1 MKVRI
6 KKISIRRF
14 RSFGQVEIE
23 ATRLNIYSG
32 KNNSGKSNILRALN
46 LFFNSQSNY
55 GVPFNYFEDYN
66 KAFRGAAGGKREVQI
81 EISFVGTGNGALKD
95 DFSICR
101 TFSEGSSSPE
111 TQYKSTDEKVNAAI
125 QARNGNITRQFTAF
139 LNKIEYLYIP
149 AVRDRSFVCSL
160 LLKFEQVIK
169 SAARGDQFDKAIGE
183 LSTILSDVSKGISL
197 NFNKY
202 MQMPATASLS
212 SNVTD
217 ILGAVEVNVESGLQI
232 QDKKSSGKGHRIRNV
247 PVNLFSSGDGIVM
260 AYLVYFLAFL
270 TKNDRK
276 NYIWGFEEPENSL
289 EYSKIEDLAHQFYD
303 EFSNQAQI
311 FVTTHSPAFI
321 NLRERDGV
329 SLYRVYIEPHFANSE
344 GQQSSPNKRLTRV
357 EKLEAIRKQLSLLEW
372 SDPRRAVL
380 DDELHLAEQSK
391 AIEEMA
397 YSVRREREHLAKER
411 QEFENKNA
419 SVLNNFPD
427 KIFVCE
433 DDRGVELWRHL
444 LKEAHISTVDVI
456 SSGGC
461 CSNQVENWATLQQRY
476 NPGYSPKIFREIDR
490 DGMLYSQVKVV
501 SECLSEKYEKTFEK
515 YTVGVLPVCEIEN
528 FSILCSNNFE
538 KFPKEYCQIEAHR
551 LLEIDRHFT
560 KTIEDKM
567 TQMLKLT
574 GDNNEFPTIKS
585 TESNK
590 RIEEMRNVAT
600 TNFLQQMPGKELSKL
615 IRNFNPMKTLTQLNY
630 SEFPQLL
637 LDYLGLVKDFFDET
651 YHSS

>member
-81 EISFVGTGNGALKD
+81 EISFVGTGDGALKD
-95 DFSICR
+95 GFSICR

-111 TQYKSTDEKVNAAI
+111 TQYKSTNAKINAAI

-149 AVRDRSFVCSL
+149 AVRDKFFIRSL

-169 SAARGDQFDKAIGE
+169 SAARGEQFDKAIDE
-183 LSTILSDVSKGISL
+183 LSTILGDVSKGISL
-197 NFNKY
+197 NFNTY

-217 ILGAVEVNVESGLQI
+217 ILGAIEINVESGLQI
-232 QDKKSSGKGHRIRNV
+232 QDKKSSSKGHRIRNV
-247 PVNLFSSGDGIVM
+247 PINLFSSGDGIVM

-270 TKNDRK
+270 TKNDKK

-289 EYSKIEDLAHQFYD
+289 EYSKIEDLAHQFYC

-311 FVTTHSPAFI
+311 FITTHSPAFI
-321 NLRERDGV
+321 NLREQDGV
-329 SLYRVYIEPHFANSE
+329 SLYRVYIEPHLASG
-344 GQQSSPNKRLTRV
+344 GQQPSPNKRLTHV
-357 EKLEAIRKQLSLLEW
+357 EKLETIRKQLSLLDW
-372 SDPRRAVL
+372 NDPRRTVL
-380 DDELHLAEQSK
+380 DDELHLAEQSR
-391 AIEEMA
+391 AIEEIA
-397 YSVRREREHLAKER
+397 CSVRQERERLAKEY
-411 QEFENKNA
+411 QEFEKKNA
-419 SVLNNFPD
+419 SLLNNFPD

-433 DDRGVELWRHL
+433 DDRGTELWRHL
-444 LKEAHISTVDVI
+444 LKEARIDKVHVI
-456 SSGGC
+456 SSSGC
-461 CSNQVENWATLQQRY
+461 CNNQVENWTVIQQHY
-476 NPGYSPKIFREIDR
+476 KPEYYPKIFREIDR
-490 DGMLYSQVKVV
+490 DGMMDRQAEVV
-501 SECLSEKYEKTFEK
+501 SEYLNKKYEGVFKK
-515 YTVGVLPVCEIEN
+515 YNVGVLPVCEIEN
-528 FSILCSNNFE
+528 FSILCNNNYE
-538 KFPKEYCQIEAHR
+538 KIPGEYHQIEASR
-551 LLEIDRHFT
+551 LLKIDRHFT
-560 KTIEDKM
+560 KTIEDKL

-585 TESNK
+585 TSSHK
-590 RIEEMRNVAT
+590 KIEEMRCIAT
-600 TNFLQQMPGKELSKL
+600 ANFVQQMPGKELSKL
-615 IRNFNPMKTLTQLNY
+615 IQNFNPVKTLMNLTY
-630 SEFPQLL
+630 PDFPEPLR
-637 LDYLGLVKDFFDET
+637 DYLAKVKDFFDDG
-651 YHSS
+651 HPSI